1 MLGAFRLLARSRATR
16 SNKDYQVRPTKS
28 VILAG
33 IFGANLCSFATWR
46 AYMLLLSSSFFFF
59 LGCRNV
65 IELDSG
71 NVGLG
76 LVSLQPRNG
85 PISNFRLDRNYHF
98 LNLIFA
104 TIYRS
109 YYIF

>member
-59 LGCRNV
+59 FLGCRNV

-85 PISNFRLDRNYHF
+85 PVSNFRLDRNYYF
-98 LNLIFA
+98 LKLSRLFDK
-104 TIYRS
+104 IY
-109 YYIF
+109 F